1 MVKILAISGSLR
13 DRSTNTKLL
22 TVIVQFSPDI
32 IALLPSET
40 IANLPQFNPDLDV
53 DPAIDSVQIWR
64 EQLRHADGVI
74 FCTPEYAQGVPG
86 SLKNALDWIVSSG
99 EFMNKPTLIIS
110 ASPGIE
116 GGHYANESLGRT
128 LEMMMAEVCG
138 TLCIPGSSAMLN
150 DRGGLIDLE
159 IEGALRSLVS
169 DFIQSINR

>member
-13 DRSTNTKLL
+13 DRSSNTKLL
-22 TVIVQFSPDI
+22 ILIAQFSPDI
-32 IALLPSET
+32 IDLLPSET

-53 DPAIDSVQIWR
+53 DPAIESVQFWR

-110 ASPGIE
+110 ASPGID
-116 GGHYANESLGRT
+116 GGRYANESLGRT
-128 LEMMMAEVCG
+128 LGMMMTEVCG
-138 TLCIPGSSAMLN
+138 TLCIPGSSAMLS
-150 DRGGLIDLE
+150 DRGELIDLD
-159 IEGALRSLVS
+159 IEGELRSLVS

>member
-13 DRSTNTKLL
+13 DRSSNTNLL
-22 TVIVQFSPDI
+22 ILIAQFSPDI
-32 IALLPSET
+32 IHLLPSET

-53 DPAIDSVQIWR
+53 DPAIASVQSWR
-64 EQLRHADGVI
+64 EQMRHADGVI

-110 ASPGIE
+110 ASPGLE
-116 GGHYANESLGRT
+116 GGYYANESLGRT
-128 LEMMMAEVCG
+128 LGMMMAQGCG

-150 DRGGLIDLE
+150 DRGGLIDSE

-169 DFIQSINR
+169 DLIQSIDR